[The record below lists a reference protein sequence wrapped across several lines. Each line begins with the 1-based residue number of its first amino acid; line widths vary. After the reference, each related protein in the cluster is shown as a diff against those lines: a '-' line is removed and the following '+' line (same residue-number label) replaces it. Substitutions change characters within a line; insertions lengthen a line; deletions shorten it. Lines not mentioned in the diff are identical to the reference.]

1 MVDVSVIIPCRTG
14 EFRVSRAV
22 ESIYDEQINME
33 IIVGIDGSDRE
44 LKEQLKSLDI
54 KGLIVHEYNKPI
66 GTTKILNNLLHM
78 SKGEFVARMD
88 ADDISLPLRLKEQS
102 DFLRN
107 NPEFTMVCSNA
118 LNQRNEQLM
127 EGESRILTSIDFL
140 TKNPVI
146 HPTVMLRR
154 ANFSTGNY
162 TYNEKWKRAQD
173 FELWSR
179 VSRNKMIYYNDKP
192 TIKYSKTFNLKNFS
206 KQYCFFQI
214 AIFKNLIWHLT
225 NSSINYPKMTLVKN
239 LLKFFFL
246 PFSYVKI
253 VLWNIFNAR

>member
-1 MVDVSVIIPCRTG
+1 MVDVSVIIPCRIG
-14 EFRVSRAV
+14 EFRVRRAV

-54 KGLIVHEYNKPI
+54 KNLIVHEYNKPI
-66 GTTKILNNLLHM
+66 GTTKILNNLLSM

-107 NPEFTMVCSNA
+107 NLEFTMVCSNA

-146 HPTVMLRR
+146 HPTVMFRK
-154 ANFSTGNY
+154 ADFSAGNY
-162 TYNEKWKRAQD
+162 IYNVKWKRAQD

-179 VSRNKMIYYNDKP
+179 LSRNKMIYYYDKP
-192 TIKYSKTFNLKNFS
+192 MIKYSKTFNVKNFS
-206 KQYCFFQI
+206 KQYSLFQI
-214 AIFKNLIWHLT
+214 AIFKNLIWHLM
-225 NSSINYPKMTLVKN
+225 NSSTTYSKMALVKI
-239 LLKFFFL
+239 LLKFLLL
-246 PFSYVKI
+246 PFDYIKI
-253 VLWNIFNAR
+253 ILWNIFNAK